1 MDSERH
7 GQGAC
12 TSHEKLRTKQRL
24 TTTALMFQQNLHHF
38 VNFAHPFVRESILKE
53 ACQVLNSMEARS
65 VKIQNLPIEGDYNG

>member
-1 MDSERH
+1 
-7 GQGAC
+7 
-12 TSHEKLRTKQRL
+12 
-24 TTTALMFQQNLHHF
+24 MFQQNLHHF